1 MHYDFD
7 TVIDRRGTGSEKWN
21 VPETDLPM
29 WVADMDFQTAPE
41 IIEELKNRVEHGIF
55 GYTAVPEAW
64 YDAVAEWRSTRHHH
78 KVNKEHLLF
87 CNGVI
92 PAIDATIR
100 TMTEEGDQVLVLAPT
115 YNHFFISI
123 KDNNR
128 VPVECYLD
136 YINGTYEL
144 NKEDF
149 AVKVADSKTKI
160 FLMSNP
166 QNPTG
171 NIWDRETLAW
181 IGETCKANGV
191 LVIAD
196 EIHCDLTDPGF
207 DYVPFASVSD
217 TCAKNSVTCIAPTKT
232 FNIAGIQTAAVL
244 IADEELRSKIKS
256 AIEVYGA
263 SMPNAFA
270 IEAAIAAFTKGG
282 PWLDALREYLAENKA
297 FVHTYLAEHLPEVK
311 AVSSH
316 ATYLMWL
323 DFSKVTDDAGEL
335 SKWIRKTTGL
345 FMMKGIEYGSNGDKF
360 TRLNIACPRALLI
373 DGLERLVRG
382 VKTYEK

>member
-1 MHYDFD
+1 MQYDFD
-7 TVIDRRGTGSEKWN
+7 KVINRRDTGSIKWD

-41 IIEELKNRVEHGIF
+41 IIQALQTRVNHGIF
-55 GYTAVPEAW
+55 GYTAVTGQW
-64 YDAVAEWRSTRHHH
+64 YEAVATWRRERHHH
-78 KVNKEHLLF
+78 QASKESLLF
-87 CNGVI
+87 CTGVI
-92 PAIDATIR
+92 PAIDTTLR
-100 TMTEEGDQVLVLAPT
+100 VMTEPGDQILVLTPT

-123 KDNNR
+123 KDNGR
-128 VPVECYLD
+128 VPVECHLD
-136 YINGTYEL
+136 YANGAYEL

-149 AVKVADSKTKI
+149 AAKVADPKTKI

-181 IGETCKANGV
+181 IGETCKANDV

-196 EIHCDLTDPGF
+196 EIHCDLTDPGY
-207 DYVPFASVSD
+207 DYVPYASVSE
-217 TCAKNSVTCIAPTKT
+217 TCAQNSITCIAPTKT
-232 FNIAGIQTAAVL
+232 FNIAGIQSAAV
-244 IADEELRSKIKS
+244 IIENAELREKIEKGL
-256 AIEVYGA
+256 EVYGA

-270 IEAAIAAFTKGG
+270 IEAAVAAFTQGG
-282 PWLDALREYLAENKA
+282 PWLDALREYLADNKT
-297 FVHTYLAEHLPEVK
+297 FVHGYLAEHLPQVK

-323 DFSKVTDDAGEL
+323 DFSQVTDDAGPL
-335 SKWIRKTTGL
+335 CRHIRKETGL

-360 TRLNIACPRALLI
+360 TRLNIACPRATLI

-382 VKTYEK
+382 VNTYGA

>member
-41 IIEELKNRVEHGIF
+41 IIEALKNRVEHGIF

-64 YDAVAEWRSTRHHH
+64 YDAVAQWRSTRHHH
-78 KVNKEHLLF
+78 EVNKEHLLF

-128 VPVECYLD
+128 VPLECYLD
-136 YINGTYEL
+136 YVNGAYQL

-149 AVKVADSKTKI
+149 AAKVADPKTKI

-171 NIWDRETLAW
+171 NIWDKETLAW
-181 IGETCKANGV
+181 IGETCKANDV

-217 TCAKNSVTCIAPTKT
+217 TCAQNSVTCIAPTKT

-244 IADEELRSKIKS
+244 IADEELRGKIKS

-270 IEAAIAAFTKGG
+270 IEAGIAAFTKGG

-297 FVHTYLAEHLPEVK
+297 FVHGYLAEHLPEVK